1 MPPRTLLP
9 ESIRFPLEEL
19 KAAAVAAGG
28 ATDHADYLQEATE
41 QLSRLVGS
49 ERCSLLVLRDGC
61 LYHGGAVGLPST
73 YTTAIDGI
81 EIGLD
86 VGTCG
91 SAAASGQPVV
101 TADIR
106 VDPKWEPFRE
116 LADRAGLRACWSVP
130 LQLRGGEILG
140 TFATYSEQPGA
151 PDEDRVELA
160 RTHASLVALGLDRLR
175 REERLSESYEAVV
188 VALSSVLDVR
198 DEYTGSHSAETAA
211 LAVEAGTVLG
221 LTPSELHELE
231 RVAVLHDIGKLGVPT
246 EILRAP
252 RPLTDDERAV
262 VERHPLIG
270 EEILRG
276 VPYLGDVARAVRH
289 EHERWDGGGYPDGL
303 AAEEI
308 PLASRIVFVCDAW
321 HAMTSDRPY
330 RCALGRDLAV
340 AELRDGAGSQF
351 DPRVVRA
358 VIELLSDR
366 EHEPPEPGDALGHSG
381 AHGARDAEE
390 EARTVVLRSVTEAL
404 GADDLFVFRRLSPGR
419 FSHFGGVGR
428 GESWAGNIELD
439 SESEGL
445 FLAALAAGVATCVSS
460 EAPQRVVGPYYARS
474 AMIVPC
480 RSDVVVVFGSAT
492 DALVG
497 ACSGDATVLAERT
510 AAVVDDVA
518 PAKRLADELE
528 VLEAVRSITTLG
540 AASLEEA
547 LALIANAAAGALSC
561 EFGAVVTFGE
571 GAEPRLGFADRG
583 FSPAEPGALADLLVP
598 FMTSAVELPLLVQDV
613 RASADLPA
621 GFAERGATSIHALP
635 IGTPSVAVLLLV
647 HADAVP
653 RGFTL
658 LCRRVARAV
667 AEASEIVIR
676 RTLAQEEL
684 AEENARLSHRVRTDA
699 LTGVASREAWDE
711 ALRREELHR
720 GRSGATTAIAVFDVD
735 GLKEANDRHGHAA
748 GDELLKVCAASLA
761 GAARATDLVAR
772 IGGDEFAALLRYT
785 DEEGAAV
792 WCEQVTSSLRGRR
805 SSTLGVSMAAGYGAA
820 PPAATLAGA
829 FVEADRRMYG
839 AKSRAR

>member
-1 MPPRTLLP
+1 MR
-9 ESIRFPLEEL
+9 
-19 KAAAVAAGG
+19 
-28 ATDHADYLQEATE
+28 
-41 QLSRLVGS
+41 
-49 ERCSLLVLRDGC
+49 
-61 LYHGGAVGLPST
+61 
-73 YTTAIDGI
+73 
-81 EIGLD
+81 
-86 VGTCG
+86 
-91 SAAASGQPVV
+91 
-101 TADIR
+101 
-106 VDPKWEPFRE
+106 
-116 LADRAGLRACWSVP
+116 
-130 LQLRGGEILG
+130 
-140 TFATYSEQPGA
+140 
-151 PDEDRVELA
+151 
-160 RTHASLVALGLDRLR
+160 
-175 REERLSESYEAVV
+175 
-188 VALSSVLDVR
+188 
-198 DEYTGSHSAETAA
+198 
-211 LAVEAGTVLG
+211 
-221 LTPSELHELE
+221 
-231 RVAVLHDIGKLGVPT
+231 
-246 EILRAP
+246 
-252 RPLTDDERAV
+252 
-262 VERHPLIG
+262 
-270 EEILRG
+270 
-276 VPYLGDVARAVRH
+276 
-289 EHERWDGGGYPDGL
+289 
-303 AAEEI
+303 
-308 PLASRIVFVCDAW
+308 AW
-321 HAMTSDRPY
+321 HDRPTDRPY

-340 AELRDGAGSQF
+340 AELRDGAGTQF

-366 EHEPPEPGDALGHSG
+366 EQGRRSWSRARSFRRS
-381 AHGARDAEE
+381 GARDAEE
-390 EARTVVLRSVTEAL
+390 EARSVVLRSVTEAL

-428 GESWAGNIELD
+428 GESWAGNVELD

-445 FLAALAAGVATCVSS
+445 FLAALAAAAATCVSS

-497 ACSGDATVLAERT
+497 ACSGDVTVLAERA
-510 AAVVDDVA
+510 AAVVDDVS

-547 LALIANAAAGALSC
+547 LALIAHAAAGALSC

-583 FSPAEPGALADLLVP
+583 FSPAEPDALADVLVP
-598 FMTSAVELPLLVQDV
+598 FMTSGVELPLLVQDV

-635 IGTPSVAVLLLV
+635 IGAPAVAVLLLV
-647 HADAVP
+647 HADLVP

-699 LTGVASREAWDE
+699 LTGVASREE
-711 ALRREELHR
+711 APDRRAAPRGAPTR

-748 GDELLKVCAASLA
+748 GDELLKACAASLA

-792 WCEQVTSSLRGRR
+792 WCEQVTLSLRGERN
-805 SSTLGVSMAAGYGAA
+805 STLGVSMAAGYGAA

-839 AKSRAR
+839 VKSRAR